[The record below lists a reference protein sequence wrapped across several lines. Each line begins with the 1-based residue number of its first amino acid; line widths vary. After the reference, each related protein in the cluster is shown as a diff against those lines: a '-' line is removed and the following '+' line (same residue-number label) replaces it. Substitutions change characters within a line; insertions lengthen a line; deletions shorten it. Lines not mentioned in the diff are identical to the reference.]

1 MSPGAM
7 TERCGVWDLGTG
19 TPIGDPIRTFG
30 YVHAMAA
37 ASWIVGLWSSPGTED
52 RTVRVRNLV
61 GLDYSIWPGRLAG
74 LGSSLSDL
82 LGGLPARVPSA
93 ELPDGAGPARGVQGC
108 RAAGTPARERGAA
121 PPDRP
126 GPLPAGRP
134 AVARSAVP
142 ANPPAPAGRG
152 VRGDP
157 RDAAGL
163 APPASHP
170 QMGLLQP
177 AAPRTTTDGSRD
189 PQARD
194 PHRHGQSGLG
204 APARARRTRQARSP
218 DRRLHGL
225 AD

>member
-93 ELPDGAGPARGVQGC
+93 GLPDGAGPARGVQGC

-134 AVARSAVP
+134 ALARGIVP
-142 ANPPAPAGRG
+142 ADPPASVGRG
-152 VRGDP
+152 VR
-157 RDAAGL
+157 RDAGDAARL
-163 APPASHP
+163 APAAGQP
-170 QMGLLQP
+170 QMGLHQP
-177 AAPRTTTDGSRD
+177 AASRPTIHGCRD
-189 PQARD
+189 PQARN

-204 APARARRTRQARSP
+204 APARA
-218 DRRLHGL
+218 
-225 AD
+225 